1 MEIDGKIWQKILDER
16 KLKDGKEM
24 HARDWHLQDVWE
36 FSSFRH
42 KKDLDVLTF
51 QMGLLMSVTM

>member
-1 MEIDGKIWQKILDER
+1 
-16 KLKDGKEM
+16 M